1 MRSVASTYTKETKT
15 ELLGVSPEL
24 LRQRGA
30 VCADV
35 AIAMAGSALRRSPAN
50 IAVAI
55 TGVAGRKPDDDHNP
69 VGFVCIAAPV
79 KVVLRGTPSGPTA
92 RSAAPRFQTKPWWM
106 ASPKLL
112 ASSTASGTD
121 IGWARC
127 RALQLCERD
136 AGTNP

>member
-1 MRSVASTYTKETKT
+1 VLFEVLGAVSTCTGGLVTYTKETKT

-50 IAVAI
+50 IALAI

-92 RSAAPRFQTKPWWM
+92 DLP
-106 ASPKLL
+106 
-112 ASSTASGTD
+112 SGL
-121 IGWARC
+121 
-127 RALQLCERD
+127 RALRSPSQTSMLRRGVTID
-136 AGTNP
+136 YVMLSGVPLSI